1 MTDTVSCLG
10 AFALELS
17 PQTRAGMPCLEQGR
31 AGEFAE
37 LLARDL
43 ARWVPEVRDCDF
55 TVLAALFDPV
65 EILRPRFPLHAELER
80 LTAQAPGHGQPR
92 IIALGANDNAL
103 PENLSP
109 EAEFAEGPFR
119 LVPFLLRGE
128 SALIRHVGER
138 LEASLLD
145 IGMAPADTALFAQ
158 ENFRTQI
165 EHARYLTVH
174 DLAAMMALQYEH
186 AGLQHAWPL
195 IETALL
201 APDEICWCDAMPE
214 PLALYRNGEIHMTLM
229 DADDWQ
235 NLGYCGDEIRPEKCE
250 FLFEQF
256 EMRQR
261 QMAALFQAH
270 GLDVTFEHCAKGK
283 DPKQILLS

>member
-1 MTDTVSCLG
+1 MTEIVSFLG

-17 PQTRAGMPCLEQGR
+17 PQTRAQSPCLQQAR
-31 AGEFAE
+31 AGELAA

-43 ARWVPEVRDCDF
+43 AKWVPEVRDCDF
-55 TVLAALFDPV
+55 TILAALFDPV
-65 EILRPRFPLHAELER
+65 EILRPGFPLHAELER
-80 LTAQAPGHGQPR
+80 LTAQAPGQGQAR
-92 IIALGANDNAL
+92 VIALGTNENAL
-103 PENLSP
+103 PETLSP
-109 EAEFAEGPFR
+109 SQEFAEGPFR
-119 LVPFLLRGE
+119 LVPFLLRGDSE
-128 SALIRHVGER
+128 LIRNVGEE
-138 LEASLLD
+138 LESRLLD

-158 ENFRTQI
+158 ENFKAQI

-174 DLAAMMALQYEH
+174 DLAAMMAMQYEH
-186 AGLQHAWPL
+186 AGLKNVWPL

-214 PLALYRNGEIHMTLM
+214 PLALYRDGEIHMTLL

-235 NLGYCGDEIRPEKCE
+235 ILGYCADEISPERCE

-270 GLDVTFEHCAKGK
+270 GLEVTFEHCAKGK
-283 DPKQILLS
+283 DPKQVLLS

>member
-1 MTDTVSCLG
+1 MTDIISCLG

-17 PQTRAGMPCLEQGR
+17 PQTRAGTACLQQAS
-31 AGEFAE
+31 AGALAG

-43 ARWVPEVRDCDF
+43 AKWVPEVSDCDI

-65 EILRPRFPLHAELER
+65 EILRPGFPLHAELER
-80 LTAQAPGHGQPR
+80 LTAQAPGQGQAR
-92 IIALGANDNAL
+92 IIALGANEAAL
-103 PENLSP
+103 PETLAP
-109 EAEFAEGPFR
+109 AKEFAGGPFR
-119 LVPFLLRGE
+119 LVPFLLRGDAE
-128 SALIRHVGER
+128 LIQRVGEQ

-158 ENFRTQI
+158 EHFKAQI

-174 DLAAMMALQYEH
+174 DLAAMMAMQYEH
-186 AGLQHAWPL
+186 AGLQHVWPL

-201 APDEICWCDAMPE
+201 APNECCWCDAMPE
-214 PLALYRNGEIHMTLM
+214 PLALYRDREIHMTLI

-235 NLGYCGDEIRPEKCE
+235 ALGYCSNEVDPDRCE

-270 GLDVTFEHCAKGK
+270 GLEVTFEHCAKGK
-283 DPKQILLS
+283 NPKQVLMS

>member
-1 MTDTVSCLG
+1 MAEIVSFLG

-17 PQTRAGMPCLEQGR
+17 PQTRAQSPCLQQAR
-31 AGEFAE
+31 AGELAA

-43 ARWVPEVRDCDF
+43 AKWVPEVRDCDF
-55 TVLAALFDPV
+55 TILAALFDPV
-65 EILRPRFPLHAELER
+65 EILRPGFPLHAELER
-80 LTAQAPGHGQPR
+80 LTAQAPGQGQAR
-92 IIALGANDNAL
+92 MIALGANENAL
-103 PENLSP
+103 PETLAPSK
-109 EAEFAEGPFR
+109 EFAEGPFR
-119 LVPFLLRGE
+119 LVPFLLRGDAE
-128 SALIRHVGER
+128 LIQNVGEE
-138 LEASLLD
+138 LESRLLD

-158 ENFRTQI
+158 ENFKAQI

-174 DLAAMMALQYEH
+174 DLAAMMAMQYEH
-186 AGLQHAWPL
+186 AGLKNVWPL

-214 PLALYRNGEIHMTLM
+214 PLALYRDGEIHMTLL

-235 NLGYCGDEIRPEKCE
+235 SLGYCADEISPERCE
-250 FLFEQF
+250 FLFAQF

-270 GLDVTFEHCAKGK
+270 GLEVTFEHCAKGK
-283 DPKQILLS
+283 DPKQVLLS